1 MERSRKRF
9 PSTVMASRRRVLGAC
24 AALAVMPA
32 ASAAPMRFPERAIRI
47 VVPFPPAG
55 ATDLL
60 ARRVGDALGRRLGVA
75 VITENRPGAAASVG
89 GEVVARS
96 PADGYTILMAPVT
109 VYAAGLSLSAKRV
122 LDLERDFLPLCTV
135 AYVPHVLLVPAS
147 LPPRSVGG
155 LITLARSAP
164 APLKLASQGVGTI
177 SHLEGEMFRAV
188 AGIELIHVPYKG
200 SAPAHVDLIAGRV
213 QVMFDSVAAALPH
226 IRAGRLR
233 ALAAT
238 TPRRTAALPDVPT
251 AVEAGLPGYVTESW
265 VGALAPAR
273 VPGVVA
279 EQLTVALKAV
289 VGDVEFATA
298 LAELGLEARVLTG
311 DAFRALIRREITQWS
326 AVVRRLGITLD

>member
-1 MERSRKRF
+1 
-9 PSTVMASRRRVLGAC
+9 
-24 AALAVMPA
+24 
-32 ASAAPMRFPERAIRI
+32 
-47 VVPFPPAG
+47 
-55 ATDLL
+55 
-60 ARRVGDALGRRLGVA
+60 
-75 VITENRPGAAASVG
+75 
-89 GEVVARS
+89 
-96 PADGYTILMAPVT
+96 
-109 VYAAGLSLSAKRV
+109 
-122 LDLERDFLPLCTV
+122 
-135 AYVPHVLLVPAS
+135 
-147 LPPRSVGG
+147 
-155 LITLARSAP
+155 
-164 APLKLASQGVGTI
+164 
-177 SHLEGEMFRAV
+177 
-188 AGIELIHVPYKG
+188 
-200 SAPAHVDLIAGRV
+200 
-213 QVMFDSVAAALPH
+213 
-226 IRAGRLR
+226 LR